1 MNRTNNPAKSPDARA
16 KLSQQARATGQ
27 QKRLMTPAA
36 RAKAL
41 PKLGNGMRGKKQSV
55 DTIERKISSWK
66 RSAEQYGGMTPAH
79 KAQLE
84 RLHKEYS
91 GENHPNW
98 QGGIT
103 NERRKDYRS
112 PQYVAF
118 RNGVLTRDDYTCQT
132 CGKRGGRLEVHHAH
146 VAYAQCVGD
155 LQFLRYHL
163 ANGQTL
169 CRSCHNKT
177 KTTRP
182 DLEKPAFS
190 QLPQHIIDL
199 IRSQIGS

>member
-98 QGGIT
+98 QGGHSTIR
-103 NERRKDYRS
+103 NKAHNSAEYIQFRKE
-112 PQYVAF
+112 
-118 RNGVLTRDDYTCQT
+118 VLARDNWTCQH
-132 CGKRGGRLEVHHAH
+132 CGKRGGRLQVHHVKAWGP
-146 VAYAQCVGD
+146 YPE
-155 LQFLRYHL
+155 LRYDV
-163 ANGQTL
+163 ANGIALCLICHKTAHRGVPRPITVGSRTL
-169 CRSCHNKT
+169 AAQASN
-177 KTTRP
+177 P
-182 DLEKPAFS
+182 V
-190 QLPQHIIDL
+190 
-199 IRSQIGS
+199 